1 MKKIIRTEVDDFNR
15 LYWILSGEQM
25 EVEAPE
31 EDKTKECFG
40 PQCKGCKEFFGCVE
54 HFPYGCWGEE

>member
-1 MKKIIRTEVDDFNR
+1 MKQLIRTEVDDFNR

-25 EVEAPE
+25 EVEKVE

-40 PQCKGCKEFFGCVE
+40 PQCKGCKSFFECDE
-54 HFPYGCWGEE
+54 HFPYGFAGEE